1 MFEYQPTAQQLA
13 DVAVLEVASVD
24 HRWRIDAAAIDGG
37 TDELCAN
44 DIDHG
49 WATVYGLGS
58 EVLGLQALPDGF
70 CPACAVRLI
79 ELVHQDP
86 HWSGDVISLDVLRS
100 LAVSA

>member
-13 DVAVLEVASVD
+13 DVAVLEAASVD

-44 DIDHG
+44 DMDHG
-49 WATVYGLGS
+49 WATVYGLP
-58 EVLGLQALPDGF
+58 EDGL
-70 CPACAVRLI
+70 CPTCAVRLI

-100 LAVSA
+100 PGVSV